1 MGRVWPR
8 PWHLGQPLNSI
19 VRRQGTVIAYSDTL
33 DGLNAHDLE
42 GFLAHWDF
50 TPPGG
55 TLLTMLKQSTMVIL
69 ARDLASSRVCGYV
82 TGLSDGVVCG
92 YISALEVRP
101 EFRNRGIGSALLS
114 KMTERLDVFGVYLS
128 CAPSMLEFYKSR
140 GFSSVTGMCK
150 RKSR

>member
-1 MGRVWPR
+1 MGRVSR
-8 PWHLGQPLNSI
+8 GAAVGVRPLNWV
-19 VRRQGTVIAYSDTL
+19 VRRQRTVISYSDTL
-33 DGLNAHDLE
+33 DGLSAHDLE

-50 TPPGG
+50 TPPNG

-69 ARDLASSRVCGYV
+69 ARDGASSRVCGYV
-82 TGLSDGVVCG
+82 TGLSDGVACG

-114 KMTERLDVFGVYLS
+114 KMTERLNVFGVYLS

-140 GFSSVTGMCK
+140 GFSSVTAMCK

>member
-1 MGRVWPR
+1 M
-8 PWHLGQPLNSI
+8 
-19 VRRQGTVIAYSDTL
+19 

-50 TPPGG
+50 TPPEG

-69 ARDLASSRVCGYV
+69 ARDRASSRVCGYV

-140 GFSSVTGMCK
+140 GFSSVTGMCR
-150 RKSR
+150 RKNK